1 MKPAIQL
8 FCIFFISLS
17 GSGLKGQALFQGLN
31 HPVGA
36 RGWGMGSSV
45 SSQSKAASGI
55 GANPAVITYVPTLWQ
70 INHTVF
76 PLDISASCATAVFSL
91 PVPGKFA
98 IQVHYLDYGSFTE
111 RDWDGAETGRFG
123 VYDLTGLLTYGRQI
137 TRRLSV
143 GCTAALVQ
151 SRLAS
156 LSAAAA
162 LGRVGLLYYN
172 EVNTLAIGLAY
183 RNFGVLINGY
193 SDDKEEPPAALVL
206 GMSKKLAHLP
216 MILSVDALKTNR
228 NDYSANIGG
237 EFIIGEHLF
246 LRWGNSTRRF
256 QLRGQHS
263 LKSFFAAVSAGL
275 GISYK
280 SLIFDI
286 AVVGLSDA
294 GHITSV
300 SISQHL

>member
-1 MKPAIQL
+1 MKPVIQL
-8 FCIFFISLS
+8 LCILLIVLS
-17 GSGLKGQALFQGLN
+17 GSGLMGQALFQGLSQ
-31 HPVGA
+31 PFCA
-36 RGWGMGSSV
+36 RSWGMGSSV
-45 SSQSKAASGI
+45 SSQSKAASGVGI
-55 GANPAVITYVPTLWQ
+55 NPAVITHVPTLWQ
-70 INHTVF
+70 INHTMF
-76 PLDISASCATAVFSL
+76 PLDISASCAGAVFSL

-111 RDWDGAETGRFG
+111 RDWDGVETGRFG
-123 VYDLTGLLTYGRQI
+123 VYDLTGSLTYGRQI

-183 RNFGVLINGY
+183 RNFGVLISGY
-193 SDDKEEPPAALVL
+193 SDDEEELPAALVL
-206 GMSKKLAHLP
+206 GISKKLAHLP

-256 QLRGQHS
+256 QLHGQQS
-263 LKSFFAAVSAGL
+263 LKSFFAAASAGL